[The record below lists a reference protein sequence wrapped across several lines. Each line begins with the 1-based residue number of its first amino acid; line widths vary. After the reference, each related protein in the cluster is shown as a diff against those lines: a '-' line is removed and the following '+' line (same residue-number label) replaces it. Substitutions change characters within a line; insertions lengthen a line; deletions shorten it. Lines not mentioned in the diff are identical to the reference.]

1 MDEEAL
7 AALQRLGL
15 TGYEAR
21 VYVALEKLQ
30 SATASEIADVSDV
43 PRSQVYQTAS
53 ALEDRGFIEKQQADP
68 TRYRVVPV
76 AEVREQFEAQFRAD
90 KRRAFEYLDSIQG
103 SLAETE
109 QESAAEIWT
118 VRGRPNV
125 AKRTRQLL
133 DDAEETVV
141 YGVQPEMLTRE
152 RDIAD
157 RLDALGDGGVDVT
170 LLTGDDATVDL
181 SDSVSV
187 VRMPDERP
195 EDAPTGRI
203 LAVDGTALLLSVVSP
218 AGGDSVDDETA
229 IWSADTDFAHVL
241 IRLFEG
247 WVGDRCS

>member
-15 TGYEAR
+15 TAYEAR

-43 PRSQVYQTAS
+43 PRSQVYQTAT

-76 AEVREQFEAQFRAD
+76 SEVREQFEAQFRTD
-90 KRRAFEYLDSIQG
+90 KRTAFEYVESVQG
-103 SLAETE
+103 TLAETE

-118 VRGRPNV
+118 VRGRPTV

-133 DDAEETVV
+133 DDADETVV
-141 YGVQPEMLTRE
+141 YGVRPDMLARE
-152 RDIAD
+152 SAIVDQ
-157 RLDALGDGGVDVT
+157 LDALGERGLDVT
-170 LLTGDDATVDL
+170 LLTGEDVTDTL
-181 SDSVSV
+181 PESVAV
-187 VRMPDERP
+187 VRMPDERT

-203 LAVDGTALLLSVVSP
+203 LAIDGTALLLSVVS
-218 AGGDSVDDETA
+218 ADGEESVADETA

-247 WVGDRCS
+247 WAGDRCA